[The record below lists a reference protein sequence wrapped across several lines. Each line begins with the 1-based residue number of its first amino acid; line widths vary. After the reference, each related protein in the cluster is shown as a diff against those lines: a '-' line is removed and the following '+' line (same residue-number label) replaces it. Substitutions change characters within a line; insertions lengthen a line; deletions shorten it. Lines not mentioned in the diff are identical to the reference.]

1 VRLKVDVIWVKVVPP
16 HHVLMFT
23 GFEENR
29 GEEEIEMESLRQS
42 HFSFWKEQR
51 SAEDRFR
58 TRSIGMRDI
67 VSDTEKLGPVEN
79 VSEVNQSLGSS
90 LPNRGIF

>member
-1 VRLKVDVIWVKVVPP
+1 
-16 HHVLMFT
+16 MFT
-23 GFEENR
+23 VFEENR
-29 GEEEIEMESLRQS
+29 GKEEIEMESLTQS
-42 HFSFWKEQR
+42 RFSFWKDQR
-51 SAEDRFR
+51 LTEDRFR

-67 VSDTEKLGPVEN
+67 VSDTEKLVPVEN